1 MQSKVYPFESLT
13 QIKQR
18 LYDFADTFE
27 WAQVLDSN
35 LRHAALKLDV
45 YELIA
50 GIGMVNLLSG
60 NAEQQL
66 LQLNQSKHWH
76 FFVLPYTLFEDKD
89 VPIIF
94 QAATVWRI
102 EKQSNSLI
110 IDNNGMSEQ
119 AFLALLAQWEDY
131 VSVDLS
137 LTLPKLPFTP
147 NTNHEQYIKQVKAI
161 QQNIYDG
168 AYYELNYCIGFN
180 AYTNHWPSLSLFKAF
195 NALTQSPFAAWIKT
209 PQLHVLC
216 SSPERFLALQNQT
229 LIAQPIKGTNR
240 IEPDND
246 LQLQRLKQSEKD
258 RAENVMIVDLMRNDL
273 GQVSDAGTVKV
284 QELCGAYA
292 YTSVNHLVSSI
303 TAVKKTSALFS
314 DVMQAC
320 FPMGSM
326 TGAPKQ
332 EVMKHIQLYESSSR
346 GYYSGSI
353 GYCTPDGQFDS
364 NVLIRSI
371 VYTPGN
377 HAVSYH
383 VGGAIVLDSDPES
396 EYQECLL
403 KGEKMAKLFNA

>member
-1 MQSKVYPFESLT
+1 MQSKVYSFESLN

-18 LYDFADTFE
+18 IYDFADTFE

-35 LRHAALKLDV
+35 QRHSALELDV

-50 GIGMVNLLSG
+50 GIGLVNQLTGS
-60 NAEQQL
+60 AEYQLQQL
-66 LQLNQSKHWH
+66 NDIKHWH
-76 FFVLPYTLFEDKD
+76 FFILPYTLFEHQDD
-89 VPIIF
+89 PIVF
-94 QAATVWRI
+94 QSATVWRI
-102 EKQSNSLI
+102 EKKSNSLI
-110 IDNNGMSEQ
+110 IENNGISEA
-119 AFLALLAQWEDY
+119 AFLAILAQWEGE
-131 VSVDLS
+131 VSGGS
-137 LTLPKLPFTP
+137 SIPFPKLEFMP
-147 NTNHEQYIKQVKAI
+147 NTSHEQYIKQVKSI
-161 QQNIYDG
+161 QQNIFDG

-180 AYTNHWPSLSLFKAF
+180 AQANYWPSLALFKAF
-195 NALTQSPFAAWIKT
+195 NSLTQSPFAAWIKT

-240 IEPDND
+240 FNSNNEE
-246 LQLQRLKQSEKD
+246 QLQRLKLSEKD

-273 GQVSDAGTVKV
+273 AKVSDAGTVQVK
-284 QELCGAYA
+284 ELCGAYA

-303 TAVKKTSALFS
+303 TSAKTTSAKFS
-314 DVMQAC
+314 DVIEAC

-353 GYCTPDGQFDS
+353 GYCAPDGQFDS

-371 VYTPGN
+371 LYTPHN
-377 HAVSYH
+377 QAVSYH

-396 EYQECLL
+396 EFQECML
-403 KGEKMAKLFNA
+403 KGEKMAKLFSA